1 MMKSSR
7 RVLSA
12 TAALAL
18 GLAGSLG
25 IAVGASS
32 EDGVEQVVISIK
44 TNPVTDPEPSCVA
57 LQIGI
62 NLLLSEVP
70 VGKDFVPVT
79 PADRVVLFPTVDGV
93 ELVNPDNQINKR
105 KKPKL
110 VCDTS
115 NGENKASLAGLLQNF
130 VNLGGEVLICPLCA
144 NSRGIT
150 DPTQGRNANAEEIHN
165 LFLFADK
172 VIDF

>member
-1 MMKSSR
+1 MKSSR
-7 RVLSA
+7 RLVSA

-18 GLAGSLG
+18 SLAGSVG
-25 IAVGASS
+25 SAVGASS
-32 EDGVEQVVISIK
+32 GDGIEQVVISIK
-44 TNPVTDPEPSCVA
+44 TNPVMDPEPSCVA

-62 NLLLSEVP
+62 NLLLATVP
-70 VGKDFVPVT
+70 VGERPVSVT

-93 ELVNPDNQINKR
+93 ELVNPNNQINKR
-105 KKPKL
+105 KRPKL
-110 VCDTS
+110 VCDTP
-115 NGENKASLAGLLQNF
+115 NGENTASLAGLLQNF

-150 DPTQGRNANAEEIHN
+150 DPTQGTNANAEQIHN

>member
-1 MMKSSR
+1 MKTSR
-7 RVLSA
+7 KLLLA
-12 TAALAL
+12 TAAVAL
-18 GLAGSLG
+18 GVAGSMGNAL
-25 IAVGASS
+25 GASS
-32 EDGVEQVVISIK
+32 EDGIEQVVISIK
-44 TNPVTDPEPSCVA
+44 TNPLTDPEPSCVA

-62 NLLLSEVP
+62 NLLLQAVP
-70 VGKDFVPVT
+70 VGESLVPVI
-79 PADRVVLFPTVDGV
+79 PADRVVLFPTIDGV

-110 VCDTS
+110 VCDTPS
-115 NGENKASLAGLLQNF
+115 GENTASLAGLLQNF

-150 DPTQGRNANAEEIHN
+150 APTQGRNANAEEIHD

>member
-1 MMKSSR
+1 MTTPRK
-7 RVLSA
+7 LLFA
-12 TAALAL
+12 TIALAL
-18 GLAGSLG
+18 GVAGSVGSAL
-25 IAVGASS
+25 GASS
-32 EDGVEQVVISIK
+32 EDGIEQVAISIK
-44 TNPVTDPEPSCVA
+44 TNPLTDPEPSCVA

-62 NLLLSEVP
+62 NLLLTEVP
-70 VGKDFVPVT
+70 VGGSLVPVT

-110 VCDTS
+110 VCDTP
-115 NGENKASLAGLLQNF
+115 NGENTASLVGLLQNF
-130 VNLGGEVLICPLCA
+130 VDLGGEVLICPLCA

-150 DPTQGRNANAEEIHN
+150 DPTQGRNANAQEIHD

>member
-1 MMKSSR
+1 MKASPR
-7 RVLSA
+7 LLSA

-18 GLAGSLG
+18 GLAGSVG
-25 IAVGASS
+25 NAVAASS

-44 TNPVTDPEPSCVA
+44 TNPLTDPEPSCVA

-62 NLLLSEVP
+62 NLLLTEVP
-70 VGKDFVPVT
+70 VGTGSVAVT

-93 ELVNPDNQINKR
+93 ELVNPDSPINKR
-105 KKPKL
+105 PKPKL
-110 VCDTS
+110 VCTTPA
-115 NGENKASLAGLLQNF
+115 GEKTAPLAGLLKNF
-130 VNLGGEVLICPLCA
+130 VDLGGEVLICPLCA

-150 DPTQGRNANAEEIHN
+150 DPTQGRNANAEEVHN